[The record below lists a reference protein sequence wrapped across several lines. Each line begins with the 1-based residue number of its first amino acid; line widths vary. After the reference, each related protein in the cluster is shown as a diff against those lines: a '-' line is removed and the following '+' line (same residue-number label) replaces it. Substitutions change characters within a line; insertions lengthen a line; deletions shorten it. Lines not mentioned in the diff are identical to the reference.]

1 MSLLEVKGL
10 RVIYRIGNR
19 YVEALS
25 GIDLE
30 VRRGEILGLVGE
42 SGSGKSTLGLSI
54 MRILPQNARITS
66 GEIIFE
72 GINLLKCSE
81 KEIRSIRGRKISM
94 VFQDPLSSL
103 NPVER
108 IIDHFIELYKS
119 HIATISREEIVR
131 KSRELLRSVGVPPD
145 KLDAYPHQL
154 SGGQRQRV
162 AIALAIAL
170 EPELV
175 MAEEPTSAL
184 DVLVESQI
192 MDLFRELKETK
203 KISMIF
209 ITHNMAL
216 ISEIAD
222 RIAVMYSGKI
232 VEIASAD
239 NIITKPLHPYTQ
251 ALMESIPVIGVEKSL
266 KPIPGEP
273 PSLFNPPTGCR
284 FHNRCPFAMDIC
296 RSREPLLI
304 EMGHKVACHLYTDA

>member
-1 MSLLEVKGL
+1 M
-10 RVIYRIGNR
+10 
-19 YVEALS
+19 
-25 GIDLE
+25 
-30 VRRGEILGLVGE
+30 GE

-81 KEIRSIRGRKISM
+81 NEIRSIRGRKISM
-94 VFQDPLSSL
+94 VFQDPFSSL

-175 MAEEPTSAL
+175 IADEPTSAL

-222 RIAVMYSGKI
+222 RIAVMYAGKI

-266 KPIPGEP
+266 KAIPGEP
-273 PSLFNPPTGCR
+273 PSLINPPTGCR
-284 FHNRCPFAMDIC
+284 FHNRCPLAMDIC
-296 RSREPLLI
+296 RSADPMPRRRSD
-304 EMGHKVACHLYTDA
+304 GYVACHLY

>member
-30 VRRGEILGLVGE
+30 VRRGETLGLVGE
-42 SGSGKSTLGLSI
+42 SDSGKSTLGLSI

-131 KSRELLRSVGVPPD
+131 KSR
-145 KLDAYPHQL
+145 
-154 SGGQRQRV
+154 
-162 AIALAIAL
+162 
-170 EPELV
+170 
-175 MAEEPTSAL
+175 
-184 DVLVESQI
+184 
-192 MDLFRELKETK
+192 
-203 KISMIF
+203 
-209 ITHNMAL
+209 
-216 ISEIAD
+216 
-222 RIAVMYSGKI
+222 
-232 VEIASAD
+232 
-239 NIITKPLHPYTQ
+239 
-251 ALMESIPVIGVEKSL
+251 
-266 KPIPGEP
+266 
-273 PSLFNPPTGCR
+273 
-284 FHNRCPFAMDIC
+284 
-296 RSREPLLI
+296 
-304 EMGHKVACHLYTDA
+304 

>member
-1 MSLLEVKGL
+1 
-10 RVIYRIGNR
+10 VI
-19 YVEALS
+19 A
-25 GIDLE
+25 D
-30 VRRGEILGLVGE
+30 
-42 SGSGKSTLGLSI
+42 
-54 MRILPQNARITS
+54 
-66 GEIIFE
+66 
-72 GINLLKCSE
+72 
-81 KEIRSIRGRKISM
+81 
-94 VFQDPLSSL
+94 
-103 NPVER
+103 
-108 IIDHFIELYKS
+108 
-119 HIATISREEIVR
+119 
-131 KSRELLRSVGVPPD
+131 
-145 KLDAYPHQL
+145 
-154 SGGQRQRV
+154 
-162 AIALAIAL
+162 
-170 EPELV
+170 
-175 MAEEPTSAL
+175 EPTSAL

-203 KISMIF
+203 KTSMIF

-304 EMGHKVACHLYTDA
+304 DIEKGHKVACHLYTDA

>member
-1 MSLLEVKGL
+1 MLHSLP
-10 RVIYRIGNR
+10 
-19 YVEALS
+19 
-25 GIDLE
+25 ID
-30 VRRGEILGLVGE
+30 
-42 SGSGKSTLGLSI
+42 
-54 MRILPQNARITS
+54 P
-66 GEIIFE
+66 F
-72 GINLLKCSE
+72 
-81 KEIRSIRGRKISM
+81 
-94 VFQDPLSSL
+94 PSL

-175 MAEEPTSAL
+175 IADEPTSAL

-222 RIAVMYSGKI
+222 RIAVMYAGKI

-251 ALMESIPVIGVEKSL
+251 ALMESIPVIGFEKSL

-273 PSLFNPPTGCR
+273 PSLINPPTGCR
-284 FHNRCPFAMDIC
+284 FHNRCPLAMDIC
-296 RSREPLLI
+296 RSADPMPRRRSD
-304 EMGHKVACHLYTDA
+304 GYVACHLY